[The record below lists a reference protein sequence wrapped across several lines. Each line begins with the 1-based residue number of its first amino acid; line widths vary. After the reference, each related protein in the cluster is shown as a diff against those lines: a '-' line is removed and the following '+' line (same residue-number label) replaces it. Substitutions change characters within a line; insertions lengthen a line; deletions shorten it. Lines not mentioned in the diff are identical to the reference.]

1 MAKWQNDLMLDAAL
15 DYLTTNGTEY
25 YVCSGAGAPAD
36 RAAALA
42 AALTAN
48 MSPTFSAKADGVV
61 SGRRVTVQAESGISV
76 TADGTATHLAICSA
90 TILLYVTTIT
100 SQAVTT
106 GGTINV
112 PAWDAE
118 IQDAA

>member
-25 YVCSGAGAPAD
+25 YVCTSQPAD

-42 AALTAN
+42 AAVTAN

>member
-25 YVCSGAGAPAD
+25 YVCTAQPID
-36 RAAALA
+36 RANAIATA
-42 AALTAN
+42 VVAN
-48 MSPTFSAKADGVV
+48 MTPAYSAKADGAV
-61 SGRRVTVQAESGISV
+61 SGRRVTIQAESGISV
-76 TADGTATHLAICSA
+76 TADGTATHLAICSGTA
-90 TILLYVTTIT
+90 LLYVTTIT